1 MRTVLSVVGGPDLPA
16 RRFEP
21 AARATLAERAITLGP
36 GGDGLSWA
44 LGGAGA
50 AFVAPAGAG
59 FAQALAARLAAGVGR
74 PVRWFSARMPDP
86 NRVAA
91 DLSEGQ
97 VRPDGR
103 PGPAPDPVADAWSA
117 DLADRCDGK
126 PYFLL
131 SSLADDVLERWGLTP
146 SSTETWTARTFADP
160 RVSAVAADLRACV
173 RAEVTRVDGRT
184 ALRARTVDGAAS
196 TTFLDAEQLAAL
208 REAFPA
214 LVPPS

>member
-21 AARATLAERAITLGP
+21 AARAALAERAITLGP

-50 AFVAPAGAG
+50 AFVAPAGAA

-91 DLSEGQ
+91 RP
-97 VRPDGR
+97 VRGA
-103 PGPAPDPVADAWSA
+103 GPPRWPAGTCAGPRRRRVVGGARGPV
-117 DLADRCDGK
+117 
-126 PYFLL
+126 
-131 SSLADDVLERWGLTP
+131 
-146 SSTETWTARTFADP
+146 
-160 RVSAVAADLRACV
+160 
-173 RAEVTRVDGRT
+173 
-184 ALRARTVDGAAS
+184 
-196 TTFLDAEQLAAL
+196 
-208 REAFPA
+208 
-214 LVPPS
+214 